1 MHYALQRQLKRLGL
15 DRQTPPVDIST
26 WQEFLEVINHSYN
39 EADRERNLIDR
50 SLTMSSRE
58 MLELYNQQTQ
68 ESETR
73 LQAERNRAKSV
84 ISSLGAGLCILN
96 PQGRLL
102 SMNPEAERLLGWSE
116 VELAGNPVLEWIGGR
131 SQLSLDGFQQ
141 LTESASTPAE
151 LTSFLEPIKSS
162 DDQFLRAD
170 GSILPVSYVLTPIL
184 EKNTFVAAV
193 LVFLDIT

>member
-15 DRQTPPVDIST
+15 DRQTPPVDIAT
-26 WQEFLEVINHSYN
+26 WQEFLEVVNHSYN
-39 EADRERNLIDR
+39 EADRERNLIER
-50 SLTMSSRE
+50 SLTLSSRE

-68 ESETR
+68 ESEAR
-73 LQAERNRAKSV
+73 LQAERDRARSV

-96 PQGRLL
+96 PLGRLL

-116 VELAGNPVLEWIGGR
+116 VELVGNPVLEWIGGR

-162 DDQFLRAD
+162 DDQF
-170 GSILPVSYVLTPIL
+170 
-184 EKNTFVAAV
+184 
-193 LVFLDIT
+193 